1 MFVVAEADAAAIRA
15 VYEQRGEFSA
25 AVGLRRLCPGIT
37 ERNDLPEGALGGVP
51 VDPQGDENRP
61 PPPNAPAIPP

>member
-1 MFVVAEADAAAIRA
+1 LEHVMMGSDQRQPVSPVSRPGR
-15 VYEQRGEFSA
+15 VEQRIGNARDS
-25 AVGLRRLCPGIT
+25 LPG

-61 PPPNAPAIPP
+61 PPPNAPTIPP